1 MEENMAKKKEES
13 IEYILDRIDEDT
25 QKIRE
30 KIWEESDDEEDSYED
45 SDDSDDE
52 EDEEDE
58 E

>member
-1 MEENMAKKKEES
+1 MAKKKKEETT
-13 IEYILDRIDEDT
+13 EDILDRIEEDI
-25 QKIRE
+25 QKIRD
-30 KIWEESDDEEDSYED
+30 KIWEEQDDEEDSYED